1 MHILDKIHRALLDDP
16 NNSIDYIN
24 ALMHDLKSEID
35 QSYNDGYYDAQCDAG
50 ITIVKVVNKAIHHF
64 KNKEPSNGS

>member
-1 MHILDKIHRALLDDP
+1 MKKIIFLAMLAISSVALTSCVNTD
-16 NNSIDYIN
+16 
-24 ALMHDLKSEID
+24 
-35 QSYNDGYYDAQCDAG
+35 DGYYDAQCDAG